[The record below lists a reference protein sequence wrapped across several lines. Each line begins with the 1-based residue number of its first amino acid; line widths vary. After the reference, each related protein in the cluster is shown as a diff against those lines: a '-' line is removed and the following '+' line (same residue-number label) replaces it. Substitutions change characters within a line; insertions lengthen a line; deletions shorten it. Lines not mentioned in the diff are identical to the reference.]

1 MAVVFLTTSI
11 QPGEDS
17 LIWWGRCKGVFLQ
30 GVGGAWFYKLQDMW
44 VNRASFLVG
53 AECVGCRRPSEA
65 ARGLPVGVVK
75 DEALSVPLLPA
86 LGLQNIC
93 MGCQLC

>member
-1 MAVVFLTTSI
+1 M
-11 QPGEDS
+11 
-17 LIWWGRCKGVFLQ
+17 
-30 GVGGAWFYKLQDMW
+30 
-44 VNRASFLVG
+44 NRSSFLVG

-65 ARGLPVGVVK
+65 ARGLPVGVMK
-75 DEALSVPLLPA
+75 DEDLSVPLLAP

>member
-1 MAVVFLTTSI
+1 
-11 QPGEDS
+11 
-17 LIWWGRCKGVFLQ
+17 
-30 GVGGAWFYKLQDMW
+30 MW
-44 VNRASFLVG
+44 VNRSSFLVG

-75 DEALSVPLLPA
+75 DEDLSVPLLAP